1 MVCTSSLE
9 LGIDVGSIKRVLQ
22 VNSPRSVDRMLQRV
36 GRADHRVGGT
46 GRGHLMAWELDE
58 ISEAAVIAKSAM
70 EGRLEPVTWRDRP
83 ISVAANQLVLMAH
96 SVCCKYR

>member
-1 MVCTSSLE
+1 
-9 LGIDVGSIKRVLQ
+9 
-22 VNSPRSVDRMLQRV
+22 
-36 GRADHRVGGT
+36 
-46 GRGHLMAWELDE
+46 MAWELDE

-96 SVCCKYR
+96 SHGVCKYR